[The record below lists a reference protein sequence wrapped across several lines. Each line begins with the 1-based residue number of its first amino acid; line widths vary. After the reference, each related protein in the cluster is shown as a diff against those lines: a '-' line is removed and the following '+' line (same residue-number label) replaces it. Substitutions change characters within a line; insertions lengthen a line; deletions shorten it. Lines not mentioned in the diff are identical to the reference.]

1 LLEEMKVVKRLANA
15 EKANKKK
22 KWSYLNHLYIVLF
35 KFLSFN
41 IIHLKPTIYYG
52 YVYLFILFKWFN

>member
-22 KWSYLNHLYIVLF
+22 KWSYLNSLYITLF
-35 KFLSFN
+35 KFQ
-41 IIHLKPTIYYG
+41 YY
-52 YVYLFILFKWFN
+52 LT